1 MSQQKR
7 QPDWTQALNLRAAL
21 VQLHYEMQGDWYR
34 DPWGWPE
41 LGWIVGRGQDVA
53 LARLNSS
60 GVWLVAKID
69 VPKENFGIRPAIV
82 MDPVDR
88 LIHQALVDRV
98 SAQLIGDL
106 NDWVYGW
113 RLQQGQTTAGV
124 WSHNDRQHEGFRNAL
139 KLAADA
145 NTAALRTDII
155 SYFASVDLGR
165 LCEMIETRAGS
176 SQLTERLMD
185 LVRGWGQVVGRNGLA
200 QRSGAS
206 AALANMYLREVDDVL
221 STYSRHG
228 HARRRTRN
236 SLLLPGDFPRVARWM
251 DDIWLFGHD
260 AGRLRAAQLELQE
273 VLRSA
278 GLEMNLGKTALL
290 EGEDLD
296 REVREVQHSAID
308 RALSVEPPDSAP
320 LVALV
325 EEILDHPATS
335 DRTTIRFAT
344 VRLRNERIYEPVP
357 GFVEKAR
364 EMPHGS
370 DSLARLFRDSKYWR
384 ELPEWYVKYAESPWG
399 AVRWS
404 IAQLG
409 TAFPSKLTARSS
421 VAGMGLV
428 QEYFFKLL
436 ESDQPL
442 PLLALAA
449 QRLAAW
455 DAAEARPVFRA
466 AATRSD
472 DPQARRV
479 LALAATT
486 ARDDRSN
493 IRDMLSE
500 FEENRVTLK
509 MLEDRSFRVTVK
521 DDFAA

>member
-1 MSQQKR
+1 MSPHRR
-7 QPDWTQALNLRAAL
+7 QPDWTQALNLKAAL
-21 VQLHYEMQGDWYR
+21 VHLHYEMQGDWYR

-41 LGWIVGRGQDVA
+41 LDWVVDRGQDVA
-53 LARLNSS
+53 LTRLNSS
-60 GVWLVAKID
+60 GVWRVAKID

-88 LIHQALVDRV
+88 LIYQALVDRV

-113 RLQQGQTTAGV
+113 RLQQGQPTAGV
-124 WSHNDRQHEGFRNAL
+124 WSHNALQHERFREAL

-155 SYFASVDLGR
+155 SYFASVDLDR
-165 LCEMIETRAGS
+165 LCEMIEARAGS

-221 STYSRHG
+221 SSYNQQG
-228 HARRRTRN
+228 HARRRTR
-236 SLLLPGDFPRVARWM
+236 SSFLLTGDVPRVARWM

-260 AGRLRAAQLELQE
+260 AGRLRAAQLELQG

-278 GLEMNLGKTALL
+278 GLEMNLGKTVLL
-290 EGEDLD
+290 EGEDVD

-308 RALSVEPPDSAP
+308 GALSVEPLDPGP

-344 VRLRNERIYEPVP
+344 VRLRKKRIYERVP
-357 GFVEKAR
+357 DFVEKAR

-384 ELPEWYVKYAESPWG
+384 ELPEWYVKYAKSPWG
-399 AVRWS
+399 AARWS

-409 TAFPSKLTARSS
+409 TMFPSKLTARSS
-421 VAGMGLV
+421 VAGMDLV
-428 QEYFFKLL
+428 LEYFFELL
-436 ESDQPL
+436 QSDQPL
-442 PLLALAA
+442 PLLALAS
-449 QRLAAW
+449 QRLAVW

-466 AATRSD
+466 AASRSD

-479 LALAATT
+479 LALAAAT
-486 ARDDRSN
+486 ARDDRPN
-493 IRDMLSE
+493 TRDMLSE
-500 FEENRVTLK
+500 FEENKVTLK
-509 MLEDRSFRVTVK
+509 MLDERSFRVTVK